1 MREKGALAVEA
12 LHRQVLPFIL
22 RRVKEQ
28 VLKDLPPKII
38 QDVYCD
44 LSPLQTQLYE
54 EYSLKQKLVESED
67 NEGGE
72 EDGNF
77 NGKCNC
83 NTVAH
88 SVSITQHQ
96 STSTQI
102 CAECYRTPS
111 RCDSEAYPS
120 LYKFVLAIVSGHQV
134 GKV

>member
-77 NGKCNC
+77 NGKKEHVFLALQHLKKVGAVGLFQSEKCNLGQGFL
-83 NTVAH
+83 TF
-88 SVSITQHQ
+88 SKKLKPEKIQ
-96 STSTQI
+96 
-102 CAECYRTPS
+102 RP
-111 RCDSEAYPS
+111 
-120 LYKFVLAIVSGHQV
+120 K
-134 GKV
+134 

>member
-67 NEGGE
+67 NEGGGDE
-72 EDGNF
+72 EGNF
-77 NGKCNC
+77 NGKKEHVFLALQHLKKVGTGCSQA
-83 NTVAH
+83 NTTARV
-88 SVSITQHQ
+88 
-96 STSTQI
+96 
-102 CAECYRTPS
+102 
-111 RCDSEAYPS
+111 
-120 LYKFVLAIVSGHQV
+120 
-134 GKV
+134 

>member
-67 NEGGE
+67 SGE

-77 NGKCNC
+77 NGKKEHVFLALQHLKKVGTVGLFQSEQCNLGQAFFNIFEKKLNC
-83 NTVAH
+83 PCQKAR
-88 SVSITQHQ
+88 
-96 STSTQI
+96 
-102 CAECYRTPS
+102 A
-111 RCDSEAYPS
+111 
-120 LYKFVLAIVSGHQV
+120 
-134 GKV
+134 

>member
-67 NEGGE
+67 NEGRE

-77 NGKCNC
+77 NGKKEHVFLALQHLKKVG
-83 NTVAH
+83 TVGLF
-88 SVSITQHQ
+88 Q
-96 STSTQI
+96 SRNAT
-102 CAECYRTPS
+102 
-111 RCDSEAYPS
+111 
-120 LYKFVLAIVSGHQV
+120 
-134 GKV
+134 